1 VLATTSVGTVSR
13 VNLTSMQYIVISESH
28 TASVLKV
35 AFDEGEHARFAT
47 ASADG
52 TLKVWDLV
60 EYSVISTSHARRE
73 QERGAI
79 PLCLAFANMLI
90 SGWSDGR
97 YVIAV
102 FSCQQLH
109 ETGVNYEQ

>member
-1 VLATTSVGTVSR
+1 
-13 VNLTSMQYIVISESH
+13 MQYILISESH
-28 TASVLKV
+28 TGSVLKV
-35 AFDEGEHARFAT
+35 AFDQGQNERFAT

-60 EYSVISTSHARRE
+60 EYTVISTSHARRE

-79 PLCLAFANMLI
+79 PLCLAFVNMLI

-97 YVIAV
+97 CVQTLLLY
-102 FSCQQLH
+102 
-109 ETGVNYEQ
+109 

>member
-1 VLATTSVGTVSR
+1 MTR
-13 VNLTSMQYIVISESH
+13 VNLTTMQYIVIAESH

-35 AFDEGEHARFAT
+35 AFDEGQNERFAT

-60 EYSVISTSHARRE
+60 EYTVISTSHARRE
-73 QERGAI
+73 QERGSI

-97 YVIAV
+97 
-102 FSCQQLH
+102 
-109 ETGVNYEQ
+109 